1 MAKLAIQQFGSIEK
15 YTEEMKHNLK
25 HFSEI
30 MEKWQSQIS
39 EEIRREDKFL
49 KLASHKG
56 DNVSSKAVQQLVRD
70 TITGALA
77 NSPNLLPNNAET
89 LLSNDYLSKVFD
101 TKHGA
106 GSSEYIVKAFPY
118 YSENNCIKNN

>member
-77 NSPNLLPNNAET
+77 FPQSAAQQCGN

-118 YSENNCIKNN
+118 YSKNNCIKNN

>member
-77 NSPNLLPNNAET
+77 NSPNLLPNNVET
-89 LLSNDYLSKVFD
+89 YCQMIISAKYLTQNMVQE
-101 TKHGA
+101 A
-106 GSSEYIVKAFPY
+106 ANIL
-118 YSENNCIKNN
+118 

>member
-56 DNVSSKAVQQLVRD
+56 DNVSSKAVQQLVSKCD
-70 TITGALA
+70 DGD
-77 NSPNLLPNNAET
+77 NVFHSV
-89 LLSNDYLSKVFD
+89 LLSKTLTPLTPFVTPSARFLSKVKPFFRRVCGCSD
-101 TKHGA
+101 NGYRNHETA
-106 GSSEYIVKAFPY
+106 
-118 YSENNCIKNN
+118 CLR